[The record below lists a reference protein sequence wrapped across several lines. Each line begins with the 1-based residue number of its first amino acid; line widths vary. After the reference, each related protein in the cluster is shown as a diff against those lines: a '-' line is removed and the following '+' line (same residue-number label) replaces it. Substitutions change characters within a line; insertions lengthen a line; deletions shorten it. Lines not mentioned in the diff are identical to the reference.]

1 MTMHITV
8 EEATG
13 RFSDLL
19 DQVSRGEEITIL
31 KEGQVIARL
40 LPPDPTPRVPG
51 TAEGMITIAPDFD
64 DPLPDD
70 ILAAFE
76 S

>member
-1 MTMHITV
+1 MTMQVTLEEITV
-8 EEATG
+8 N
-13 RFSDLL
+13 FSDLIE
-19 DQVSRGEEITIL
+19 QVSQGEEITIL

-51 TAEGMITIAPDFD
+51 TAIGMITIAPDFD

-70 ILAAFE
+70 ILDAFE
-76 S
+76 A